1 MRKRILSALLAVM
14 FLFTGLPGTAWAVGE
29 GNMEAGGGQTETV
42 TGDSFWNGDWGIR
55 FCVVDVASQTVVS
68 ATYDASNR
76 NSGFEDYHHY
86 GKTNK
91 FDYRNGASLVI
102 QKGLYSWN
110 TPPVSIP
117 TIVRTSGAP
126 DIKAIKDYFTDET
139 VIRWIGDVTGM
150 AYDTLISGDYKLFIE
165 PILYYTFDSQ
175 KYAMTATEAALFDR
189 AINGLLLR
197 TMGNATHQQLPLS
210 LYLEKSDLGFSKW
223 SGAKTGI
230 QNNTNIINY
239 LGMGIVSFIPEE
251 DPEPGTGGDGD
262 GPTVPISFRKTDPE
276 RFNAA
281 NYNTGLITFAPASSN
296 SAAFDNISG
305 AVIEI
310 SGDGTGAGTYELP
323 CTVELGE
330 GTFTVREVTPPYE
343 DPRWCTFN
351 QAKKKG
357 WSIKKGAKGVPV
369 EFWSAINI
377 RTKEVMDFREA
388 AQKIRDGEAEQGD
401 FRYYNRNFH
410 VFNAAQIEGMP
421 ELKRVTPTAD
431 IGLIRQNRDTLIKN
445 MAVGFDGNG
454 ADCHYSPAQDKI
466 VMPPESDFRD
476 TYGYM
481 CSFLHEAG
489 HATGAPGRLGR
500 GFGSTREEYAIE
512 ELRAEIASAMT
523 SQQLGIPLTEEQ
535 MQSNLDLH
543 KAYIQG
549 WAQAIKDAPKVLFD
563 AIKDAEQISDYLIDK
578 GEFRQVIEAE
588 QVKEAQ
594 EPGAM
599 EEASRDHGEETVKQ
613 ITVLVV
619 EPGKV
624 PYTKE
629 IGDDWRA
636 FQAEVGG
643 TFQIIYPGYDPV
655 GLVCNDDGKLLG
667 LPLNRG
673 LLDDDGELYDVVAGT
688 FFLVGLGGGGTTVS
702 LTEEQIREYEQRFH
716 DHEQF
721 VKVNGKLVCIPSS
734 KDPDLHKTGERVS
747 TPRGSFAVTSLTREQ
762 MEAAGYGCHHRSEDG
777 KYLIMGDGTRA
788 FAVAAEAP
796 ELKKELPRQEISFCR
811 ISNHYYAKVQTEK
824 GVEQCA
830 MQFRPGRYFFETA
843 AGKVHMLTP
852 TEVERYMKFVAEE
865 VNLEAVR
872 QQTELLR
879 QKTAGQIE
887 QRNKTI

>member
-1 MRKRILSALLAVM
+1 MMDTIEKRSKNKTREQLAEM
-14 FLFTGLPGTAWAVGE
+14 FIKSLDEQKLPWYAV
-29 GNMEAGGGQTETV
+29 
-42 TGDSFWNGDWGIR
+42 WNTHPQQN
-55 FCVVDVASQTVVS
+55 AVS
-68 ATYDASNR
+68 A
-76 NSGFEDYHHY
+76 
-86 GKTNK
+86 KP
-91 FDYRNGASLVI
+91 YRG
-102 QKGLYSWN
+102 
-110 TPPVSIP
+110 
-117 TIVRTSGAP
+117 
-126 DIKAIKDYFTDET
+126 
-139 VIRWIGDVTGM
+139 
-150 AYDTLISGDYKLFIE
+150 
-165 PILYYTFDSQ
+165 
-175 KYAMTATEAALFDR
+175 
-189 AINGLLLR
+189 INAFLLS
-197 TMGNATHQQLPLS
+197 MVA
-210 LYLEKSDLGFSKW
+210 
-223 SGAKTGI
+223 
-230 QNNTNIINY
+230 
-239 LGMGIVSFIPEE
+239 
-251 DPEPGTGGDGD
+251 
-262 GPTVPISFRKTDPE
+262 
-276 RFNAA
+276 
-281 NYNTGLITFAPASSN
+281 
-296 SAAFDNISG
+296 AAFG
-305 AVIEI
+305 
-310 SGDGTGAGTYELP
+310 
-323 CTVELGE
+323 
-330 GTFTVREVTPPYE
+330 YE

-500 GFGSTREEYAIE
+500 GFGYTREEYAIE

-563 AIKDAEQISDYLIDK
+563 TIKDAEQISDYLIDK

-702 LTEEQIREYEQRFH
+702 LTDDQIRKYEQRFH
-716 DHEQF
+716 DPEQF
-721 VKVNGKLVCIPSS
+721 V
-734 KDPDLHKTGERVS
+734 
-747 TPRGSFAVTSLTREQ
+747 
-762 MEAAGYGCHHRSEDG
+762 
-777 KYLIMGDGTRA
+777 
-788 FAVAAEAP
+788 
-796 ELKKELPRQEISFCR
+796 
-811 ISNHYYAKVQTEK
+811 KVQTEK